1 MDQHKKA
8 NVSLLGRRRVLAVNL
23 VLLFLVAWG
32 FAGELARNNSMKRDI
47 ARLEGQALKLENENF
62 DIAQLGQKFAATD
75 ALERE
80 ARLNLGLQKPGE
92 SVIIIKETTPPPP
105 AKPPEATGSE
115 ETRPRESNALKWW
128 RYFFHRKP

>member
-1 MDQHKKA
+1 MDQQKRAK
-8 NVSLLGRRRVLAVNL
+8 VSLLGRRRVLAVNL
-23 VLLFLVAWG
+23 ALLFLIAWG
-32 FAGELARNNSMKRDI
+32 FAGELARNNAMKRDI
-47 ARLEGQALKLENENF
+47 ARLEEQARKLEDENF
-62 DIAQLGQKFAATD
+62 DIAQLGQKFAASD

-105 AKPPEATGSE
+105 VKPPEATVSE

-128 RYFFHRKP
+128 RYFFHRKS